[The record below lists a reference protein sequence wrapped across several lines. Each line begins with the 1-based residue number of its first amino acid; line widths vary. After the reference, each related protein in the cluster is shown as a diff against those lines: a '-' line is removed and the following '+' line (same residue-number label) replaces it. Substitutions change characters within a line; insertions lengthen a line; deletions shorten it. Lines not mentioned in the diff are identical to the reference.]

1 MDKTSQKVTKDP
13 KCVEQGKKSYETRMK
28 KLKEQIL
35 EEHQLPTPS
44 TSSSTCDQTLS
55 TFSSTCDPTP
65 STSFHAT
72 KSNDTFIY
80 GIGILGVYAIGV
92 CAFFTYNTFQPK
104 IKKQANGKQDQ
115 PPKRHH
121 IL

>member
-13 KCVEQGKKSYETRMK
+13 KHVEQGKKSYETRMK
-28 KLKEQIL
+28 KLKEQML

-44 TSSSTCDQTLS
+44 TSSSTCD
-55 TFSSTCDPTP
+55 PTP

-72 KSNDTFIY
+72 VSNDTFIC
-80 GIGILGVYAIGV
+80 GIGIVAVLAIGV
-92 CAFFTYNTFQPK
+92 CVFFTYNTFQPK